1 LSLPAGVPVAALIPA
16 IVDILDGH
24 GVEASD
30 GLEARRYQLSCP
42 GAAPL
47 ITSATLAQ
55 NGIRDGEVL
64 VLTQSSAPPAPPHY
78 DDVAEAVSATLDAAG
93 RTGPSVRRR
102 DATRVTSAVAAA
114 SLAGIGALALIRNA
128 FSTNATGATVGVAA
142 STGLLALLA
151 ATVAHRGYRD
161 ATAGLAL
168 NVIAAGFAGVAGFL
182 AVPGGPGPANVVLAA
197 TATAAAS
204 VLASRVSGCGAVPLA
219 AVACVATIIA
229 LGALAGVITAA
240 PLRAIG
246 SVSALASLGLL
257 GVAPRVSITLAGLSP
272 QRSPAPDVGAR
283 AIRADNWLA
292 GLLAALVSMAAVGA
306 IVTVLAGA
314 PRLCCIAFGGLTGA
328 LLMLRARS
336 DDGLRT
342 LVFLGCGIAI
352 VAATFG
358 VVALSMLRSGSW
370 VAAMTATLAAAA
382 IYLGSVAPTISIS
395 PLLRRGVEVLECLAL
410 VALVPVTSWVC
421 GLYTAVRG
429 LSFR

>member
-1 LSLPAGVPVAALIPA
+1 
-16 IVDILDGH
+16 
-24 GVEASD
+24 
-30 GLEARRYQLSCP
+30 
-42 GAAPL
+42 
-47 ITSATLAQ
+47 
-55 NGIRDGEVL
+55 
-64 VLTQSSAPPAPPHY
+64 
-78 DDVAEAVSATLDAAG
+78 
-93 RTGPSVRRR
+93 
-102 DATRVTSAVAAA
+102 
-114 SLAGIGALALIRNA
+114 
-128 FSTNATGATVGVAA
+128 
-142 STGLLALLA
+142 
-151 ATVAHRGYRD
+151 
-161 ATAGLAL
+161 
-168 NVIAAGFAGVAGFL
+168 
-182 AVPGGPGPANVVLAA
+182 VVLAA